1 MNDDKP
7 DLISEKL
14 SEVRES
20 IRSTN
25 ESIAALE
32 MKRGALI
39 GLGIAL
45 ERRTRRRTRA
55 PLFERKKPG
64 QRDRK

>member
-1 MNDDKP
+1 MSDEKP
-7 DLISEKL
+7 DLITEKL
-14 SEVRES
+14 AEVRKS
-20 IRSTN
+20 IETTNQSIST
-25 ESIAALE
+25 LE
-32 MKRGALI
+32 MKRDALI